1 MLGRRAEAQ
10 AVELRKD
17 VPRPMRGLLAA
28 FSLGEGLIVVVGL
41 GLDEAVQVVWVFG
54 HGWISTWLEILTGKW
69 RAGFRL
75 RAVAPEGL
83 NKSETLSRSR
93 RPLLILKLQRK
104 NSDLREPLAYPG

>member
-1 MLGRRAEAQ
+1 
-10 AVELRKD
+10 
-17 VPRPMRGLLAA
+17 MRGLLAA

-54 HGWISTWLEILTGKW
+54 HGWISTWLEILSGKC